1 MKISRLIWV
10 VILGILFMAFLAGC
24 SNDEEAAVPEETEA
38 AEADQQ
44 ETDPENGIE
53 DEKEVPE
60 SEAPEESGIPEA
72 ALHNVEEIVKEK
84 GKYVSNEMTDE
95 QKEELAKDVESAPDG
110 MTGEEAYSVA
120 VSLFAADIEEAAR
133 IINETNPVIKIDSA
147 TPEDEIDI
155 PETET
160 VNVALLLDASG
171 SMAGEVSGG
180 QKMELA
186 KAALQSYASDLPEGA
201 NIMLRVYGHEGTG
214 TDADKAMSCASNE
227 VVYELGGYD
236 EQKFTESLGKFAP
249 AGWTPLAAAIE
260 AAEEDLNGQ
269 KGDNVRNVIY
279 VVSDGIETCDGDPVA
294 AAAALAESDIQ
305 AEVNIIGF
313 DVDNEGQ
320 KQLEEVA
327 KAGNG
332 QYKSVYSES
341 ELNEYMKQEYSRLYW
356 EWLAWSNDRIF
367 DILEQSNDIHF
378 DLLAANNDVYFLSLA
393 AKNDMISLQYD
404 FKDLGKFKDSEAQK
418 RYVELVTLRED
429 TVRDHFKQE
438 VERKDNIRKE
448 IKEKLDKQVRE
459 TSEENKDK
467 YTP

>member
-1 MKISRLIWV
+1 MKKLKSLTLLLI
-10 VILGILFMAFLAGC
+10 GILFLAILAGC
-24 SNDEEAAVPEETEA
+24 SEDEAAAPEKEEIPEQQEAETTPQADPEE
-38 AEADQQ
+38 
-44 ETDPENGIE
+44 
-53 DEKEVPE
+53 EKEA
-60 SEAPEESGIPEA
+60 SGPEESQAPEA
-72 ALHNVEEIVKEK
+72 AIHNVEEIVKEK
-84 GKYVSNEMTDE
+84 GKYVPNEMTDQ
-95 QKEELAKDVESAPDG
+95 QKEELQKEVEAAPEG
-110 MTGEEAYSVA
+110 MTGEEAYLFA
-120 VSLFAADIEEAAR
+120 VSLLAADIEEAAR
-133 IINETNPVIKIDSA
+133 IINETDPVIKIDSA

-155 PETET
+155 PEAET

-171 SMAGEVSGG
+171 SMAGEVTGG

-186 KAALQSYASDLPEGA
+186 KAAIQNYASDLPEGA

-249 AGWTPLAAAIE
+249 AGWTPLAGAIQ

-269 KGDNVRNVIY
+269 QGDNVRNVIY

-294 AAAALAESDIQ
+294 AAAALAGSNIQ

-341 ELNEYMKQEYSRLYW
+341 ELNEYLKQEYSRLYW

-393 AKNDMISLQYD
+393 SKNDMISLQYD
-404 FKDLGKFKDSEAQK
+404 FKDLGKFKDREAQK
-418 RYVELVTLRED
+418 RYVELVTLRDD

>member
-1 MKISRLIWV
+1 MKKSKFTWMF
-10 VILGILFMAFLAGC
+10 VIAILFLAILAGC
-24 SNDEEAAVPEETEA
+24 SKEEEAAVPEKTEA
-38 AEADQQ
+38 AEAEKQ
-44 ETDPENGIE
+44 EKDPEKDTDG
-53 DEKEVPE
+53 PE
-60 SEAPEESGIPEA
+60 AAVESGAAEDSSIPEA
-72 ALHNVEEIVKEK
+72 AVHNVEEIVKEK
-84 GKYVSNEMTDE
+84 GKYVSNEMTDA
-95 QKEELAKDVESAPDG
+95 QKEELAKEVESAPEG
-110 MTGEEAYSVA
+110 MTGEEAYSFA
-120 VSLFAADIEEAAR
+120 VSLLAADVEEPAR
-133 IINETNPVIKIDSA
+133 IINETDPVIKIDSA

-160 VNVALLLDASG
+160 VNVALLLDSSG

-186 KAALQSYASDLPEGA
+186 KAAIQNYASDLPEGA

-227 VVYELGGYD
+227 VVYDLGGYD
-236 EQKFTESLGKFAP
+236 EKKFTESLGKFAP
-249 AGWTPLAAAIE
+249 AGWTPLAGAIE

-341 ELNEYMKQEYSRLYW
+341 ELNDYLKQEYSRLYW
-356 EWLAWSNDRIF
+356 EWLAWSNDRIYE
-367 DILEQSNDIHF
+367 ILEQSNDIHF
-378 DLLAANNDVYFLSLA
+378 ELLAANNDVYYLSLA

-404 FKDLGKFKDSEAQK
+404 FKDLGKFKDKEAQK
-418 RYVELVTLRED
+418 RYVELVNLRDD

-459 TSEENKDK
+459 TSKENKDK
-467 YTP
+467 YSP

>member
-1 MKISRLIWV
+1 MKNSRMKWLI
-10 VILGILFMAFLAGC
+10 VIGFLFLAFLAGC
-24 SNDEEAAVPEETEA
+24 SKDEEAAVPEETKA
-38 AEADQQ
+38 AETEQQ
-44 ETDPENGIE
+44 ETAPEGGTDEQE
-53 DEKEVPE
+53 DVPE
-60 SEAPEESGIPEA
+60 TEASEESSIPEA

-84 GKYVSNEMTDE
+84 GKYVSNEMTEE
-95 QKEELAKDVESAPDG
+95 QKEQLAKDVESAPDG
-110 MTGEEAYSVA
+110 MTGEEAYSFA
-120 VSLFAADIEEAAR
+120 VSLFAADIEEAAG
-133 IINETNPVIKIDSA
+133 IINETDPVIKIDSA

-186 KAALQSYASDLPEGA
+186 KAALQNYASDLPEGA

-236 EQKFTESLGKFAP
+236 EQKFTEALGKFAP
-249 AGWTPLAAAIE
+249 AGWTPLAGAIE

-269 KGDNVRNVIY
+269 KGGNVRNVIY

-367 DILEQSNDIHF
+367 EILEQSNDIHF
-378 DLLAANNDVYFLSLA
+378 DLLAANNDVYFLTLA
-393 AKNDMISLQYD
+393 AKNDMVSLQYD
-404 FKDLGKFKDSEAQK
+404 LKELGKFKDREAQK
-418 RYVELVTLRED
+418 KYVELVTLRED

-448 IKEKLDKQVRE
+448 MKKKLDEQVRE
-459 TSEENKDK
+459 TSKENKEK